1 MSSGEAEAVVTLGFW
16 QLAAAAWASFK
27 ADVDMVVLSV
37 RGVGMRLVAGTLS
50 RRLLLFPSRTWV
62 VVLVVVVLAG
72 WVVPLLL
79 LVADVEL
86 VVVVQGWSEA
96 GVVVAVGG
104 AGVAGD
110 GDAVLER
117 CKPL

>member
-86 VVVVQGWSEA
+86 VVQGWSEA